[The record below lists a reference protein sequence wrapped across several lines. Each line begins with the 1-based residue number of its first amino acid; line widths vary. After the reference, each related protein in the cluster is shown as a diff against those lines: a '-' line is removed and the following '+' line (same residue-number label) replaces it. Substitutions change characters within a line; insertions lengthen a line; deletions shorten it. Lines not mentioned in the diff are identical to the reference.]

1 MMNGLQTLPQWR
13 KFFGNPE
20 GALLGLMNAV
30 YPLGK
35 VFGMIVVTYVSD
47 RWGRKIPLFIGLVS
61 CIGFAI
67 MQGLSQNLATFVTAR
82 ALLGFATSFIS
93 QPSPI
98 LITEVAYP
106 THRGKITAMYNTF
119 YVSFSPTESTDER
132 YASLTFHRALQY
144 FGAIFAAWCTFG
156 TFKIQST
163 WSWRIPSLLQGA
175 IPAVQLAGLYFVPES
190 PRYVN
195 FEWKTSRALFF

>member
-1 MMNGLQTLPQWR
+1 MTVRVLFEARNGCLLFHDQPQHLTLSVGSMMNGLQTLPQWR
-13 KFFGNPE
+13 EFFGHPE

-47 RWGRKIPLFIGLVS
+47 RWGRKLPLLIGLVT
-61 CIGFAI
+61 CIAFAI
-67 MQGLSQNLATFVTAR
+67 MQGLAQNLATFVTAR

-119 YVSFSPTESTDER
+119 YVSPQMPVSDN
-132 YASLTFHRALQY
+132 
-144 FGAIFAAWCTFG
+144 
-156 TFKIQST
+156 
-163 WSWRIPSLLQGA
+163 
-175 IPAVQLAGLYFVPES
+175 
-190 PRYVN
+190 YVHH
-195 FEWKTSRALFF
+195 A